1 MELEKKATDPDA
13 ISYYKKYKYINM
25 AADGIPIALTVFNGF
40 RMDVDKV
47 VGKNPV
53 LAFAMEEEAI
63 SMNLRNTR
71 AVLIGGET
79 SENLNPLNNPKI
91 TKGIERNSNRN

>member
-1 MELEKKATDPDA
+1 
-13 ISYYKKYKYINM
+13 M
-25 AADGIPIALTVFNGF
+25 AVDGIPIALTVFNGF
-40 RMDVDKV
+40 RMDADKV

>member
-1 MELEKKATDPDA
+1 MELEKKATDSDA
-13 ISYYKKYKYINM
+13 LAYYRKYKYINM
-25 AADGIPIALTVFNGF
+25 AADGIPIALTVFNRF

-47 VGKNPV
+47 IGTNLV
-53 LAFAMEEEAI
+53 LAFTMEEEAI

>member
-1 MELEKKATDPDA
+1 
-13 ISYYKKYKYINM
+13 M

-63 SMNLRNTR
+63 SMNLGNKG
-71 AVLIGGET
+71 AVLSGGEG

-91 TKGIERNSNRN
+91 AKEIEINSKARFFCITKK